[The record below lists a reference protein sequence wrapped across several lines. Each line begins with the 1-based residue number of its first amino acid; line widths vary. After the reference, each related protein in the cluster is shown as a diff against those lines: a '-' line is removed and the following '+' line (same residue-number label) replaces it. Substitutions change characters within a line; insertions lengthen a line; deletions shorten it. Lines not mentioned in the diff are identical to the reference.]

1 MHKRQRATGRD
12 YFYPEDKCALW
23 WGPNGTPASALI
35 PLQVWVTARMD
46 KSLSPLKVIG
56 SRREKFGKKN
66 QKLLAE
72 RAITIVFEKKNSI
85 MGFHILNQIFTH
97 STKLWAP
104 NVSQALGRLLKEIVN
119 IKVPVLENVWSRT
132 DSWWKEVWNFCLWG
146 FEGRHSYIW
155 ASLVAQMVK
164 NPSAMWE
171 T

>member
-72 RAITIVFEKKNSI
+72 RAITIVFEKKKFNNGIPHTQSNIYSFNKALSSQCVPGTGEVAEGNSEHKSSCVRECMI
-85 MGFHILNQIFTH
+85 QDRFMMKR
-97 STKLWAP
+97 S
-104 NVSQALGRLLKEIVN
+104 
-119 IKVPVLENVWSRT
+119 LEFLFVGI
-132 DSWWKEVWNFCLWG
+132 WG
-146 FEGRHSYIW
+146 
-155 ASLVAQMVK
+155 
-164 NPSAMWE
+164 
-171 T
+171 